1 MKSWEITVKGLTVG
15 LKPHNIVGDNF
26 VLYFQVVSSSC
37 VGFTELIESEPIYK
51 VIDISY
57 MSSES

>member
-1 MKSWEITVKGLTVG
+1 MG

-37 VGFTELIESEPIYK
+37 VGFTELIESEPYIRSM
-51 VIDISY
+51 IY

>member
-1 MKSWEITVKGLTVG
+1 MG

-37 VGFTELIESEPIYK
+37 VGFTELIESEPYIRSLIYICLLSHNYWFWI
-51 VIDISY
+51 VLGAG
-57 MSSES
+57 

>member
-37 VGFTELIESEPIYK
+37 VGFTELIESEPYIRSL
-51 VIDISY
+51 IY